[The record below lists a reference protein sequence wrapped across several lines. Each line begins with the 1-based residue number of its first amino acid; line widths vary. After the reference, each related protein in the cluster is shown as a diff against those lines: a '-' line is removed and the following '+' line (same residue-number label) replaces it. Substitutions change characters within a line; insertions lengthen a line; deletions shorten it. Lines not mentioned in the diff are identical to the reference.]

1 MASTSVAELHREVTA
16 GVAGQ
21 ARLATQAHAP
31 ARKPLIFISHKH
43 DDAPIA
49 KALASWLQMA
59 TRNAV
64 EVFQSSDGFREG
76 AALGRSLT
84 EEIRNKANEAAAML
98 VLYTDPEQDWEWV
111 MFEVGIG
118 LDPSTPEAQVIL
130 FQCGP
135 EAPQVLRER
144 LNVDVRDANSCIRF
158 ARQLLT
164 TEFFEGCPPLA
175 DFDSSFIE
183 RLATQLRKDIE
194 PTLPRDVANDTWSPH
209 PRIRVRVDHVDG
221 DVPNAALVRCR
232 ARITA
237 DADNKVAREVF
248 DVHEVVNMTLGELAD
263 RNPAVSNF
271 VELIVGAMTH
281 QVSASARVVPIPGTR
296 ETYFAVLTEVRK
308 RPFQRATLFDLH
320 LVAHPFAPASGNPT
334 EMDVETVAPNSAG
347 EPTAICT
354 D

>member
-1 MASTSVAELHREVTA
+1 MASTSVAELDREVSEPA
-16 GVAGQ
+16 Q
-21 ARLATQAHAP
+21 ARRSTQTSTP
-31 ARKPLIFISHKH
+31 VKKPLVFISHKH

-59 TRNAV
+59 TCNAV

-164 TEFFEGCPPLA
+164 TEFFDGCPPLA
-175 DFDSSFIE
+175 DFESGFIE

-194 PTLPRDVANDTWSPH
+194 PTLPRDVSNDTWSPH
-209 PRIRVRVDHVDG
+209 PRIRIRVDHVDG
-221 DVPNAALVRCR
+221 DVPNAALVRSR
-232 ARITA
+232 ARIIA
-237 DADNKVAREVF
+237 DADNKAARDLF

-263 RNPAVSNF
+263 RNPAVSHF
-271 VELIVGAMTH
+271 VDLIVGAMAH
-281 QVSASARVVPIPGTR
+281 QVSASARVVALPGTR

-308 RPFQRATLFDLH
+308 RPFQRATLFDIH
-320 LVAHPFAPASGNPT
+320 LVAQPLAPTSENTTARALPAIAPDPT
-334 EMDVETVAPNSAG
+334 TELTSA
-347 EPTAICT
+347 CT